1 MKLEN
6 FNEAFERM
14 GDTKSEALNEA
25 LNESADRRQI
35 LAKQFDKLN
44 NLKQIVTKSL
54 TNVDVMRGMD
64 KLQNYITVLEWI
76 LRLGREFVGLESA
89 DDRTFSTKMN
99 YADHYIGQIA
109 NSLESGQLV
118 HESLLKE
125 SLNYV
130 CK

>member
-76 LRLGREFVGLESA
+76 LRLGREFTGLESA